1 MLSERRTRFANVSKP
16 AVLLFLSAWVYQ
28 SHFTGLNPCHGEFDI
43 DIHTAG
49 MLCFATIDVL
59 VVSSCSQPEVSRENG
74 SPQKMYKVHFR
85 CVITIWSIGIARRGF
100 K

>member
-49 MLCFATIDVL
+49 MLCFATIDIL
-59 VVSSCSQPEVSRENG
+59 VSEQLQSSRSEQRKQFSSEN
-74 SPQKMYKVHFR
+74 V
-85 CVITIWSIGIARRGF
+85 
-100 K
+100 